1 MAPDDRLHVRV
12 MAGEGPR
19 ERAHVG
25 RTGRVERMLGQ
36 GYCSVQLDGREYY
49 TVLKVDNLES
59 I

>member
-1 MAPDDRLHVRV
+1 MVDDRLHVRV
-12 MAGEGPR
+12 V
-19 ERAHVG
+19 RADGRRDTLHVG

-49 TVLKVDNLES
+49 TVLKVDNLEP